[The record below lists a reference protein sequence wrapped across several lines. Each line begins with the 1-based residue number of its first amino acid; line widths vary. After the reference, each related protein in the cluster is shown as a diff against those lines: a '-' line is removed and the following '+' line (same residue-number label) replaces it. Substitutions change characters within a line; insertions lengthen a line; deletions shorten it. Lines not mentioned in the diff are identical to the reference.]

1 MPFRFPQTSAL
12 DVGECL
18 VALPLESL
26 LLVVLLPVA
35 NVLYLLMLPLAIKW
49 LVVGTFVRG
58 TFPLWGGV
66 HL

>member
-1 MPFRFPQTSAL
+1 M
-12 DVGECL
+12 
-18 VALPLESL
+18 ALPLESL